1 MDLVYRINGILG
13 GLILLGVSFQKQIKG
28 VLRVVSFI
36 IGLVALTHFLTI
48 IDGLLY
54 RIGSGVRG
62 AGGVVEGFSLANSV
76 YESITNADLEVN
88 KGSGSGRVYL
98 RPRVPMIRD
107 GVRVS
112 VQGNPGS
119 KIIYWPVGGKGIGGR
134 NDELSLHGLGLQDIR
149 TRALGAGVTVL
160 DEEGKGIAITEDGVG
175 ELLFREIYGKR
186 GGPVNRVKL
195 T

>member
-1 MDLVYRINGILG
+1 MDLVFRMNGILG
-13 GLILLGVSFQKQIKG
+13 GLLLLGISFQRQIKG

-36 IGLVALTHFLTI
+36 IGLIALTHFLTI
-48 IDGLLY
+48 LDGVLY
-54 RIGSGVRG
+54 RIGSGV
-62 AGGVVEGFSLANSV
+62 GGTGGSVEGFSLANSV
-76 YESITNADLEVN
+76 YESITNSDLDVHS
-88 KGSGSGRVYL
+88 GSGSGRVYL

-134 NDELSLHGLGLQDIR
+134 NDEMGLHGLGLHDIR

-160 DEEGKGIAITEDGVG
+160 DEEGRGIAITEDGIG

-195 T
+195 A

>member
-1 MDLVYRINGILG
+1 MDLIFRINGILG
-13 GLILLGVSFQKQIKG
+13 GLILLGISFKKQITG
-28 VLRVVSFI
+28 ILRVISFV
-36 IGLVALTHFLTI
+36 IGLIALTHSLTI

-54 RIGSGVRG
+54 RIGSGM
-62 AGGVVEGFSLANSV
+62 GGGVEGFSLANSL
-76 YESITNADLEVN
+76 YESITDSDLEVN
-88 KGSGSGRVYL
+88 EGSGSGRVYL

-112 VQGNPGS
+112 LQGNPGS
-119 KIIYWPVGGKGIGGR
+119 KIVYWPVGGKGIGGR
-134 NDELSLHGLGLQDIR
+134 NDEMDLHGLGLQDIR

-175 ELLFREIYGKR
+175 ELLFREVYGKK

-195 T
+195 A

>member
-1 MDLVYRINGILG
+1 MDLVFRMNGIFG
-13 GLILLGVSFQKQIKG
+13 GLLLLGISFQNQIKG

-36 IGLVALTHFLTI
+36 IGLIALTHFLTI
-48 IDGLLY
+48 LDGFIY
-54 RIGSGVRG
+54 RIGSGS
-62 AGGVVEGFSLANSV
+62 GGGIEGFSLANSL
-76 YESITNADLEVN
+76 YESITNADLDVN
-88 KGSGSGRVYL
+88 EGSGSGRVYL

-119 KIIYWPVGGKGIGGR
+119 KIIYWPVGGNGIGGR
-134 NDELSLHGLGLQDIR
+134 NDEMGLHGLGLHDIR